1 MQQKQSLAIF
11 FCLFLLIS
19 VLGFTPSFAAESIRA
34 AYASVGGQTAPLW
47 IAQKEGYFKKHGLD
61 VQLIYIPGSSTVVQA
76 LLGGDIQIANIGGPS
91 TISAN
96 LAGADTVVVASAIN
110 RLVMSLYAVPAV
122 KSPADLKGKR
132 VGITRFGSTSDFS
145 VRYALRR
152 LGLDPNQDVIIVQL
166 GDQATRIAA
175 MRTGSLPATVIQPPM
190 TLVMKKEGYN
200 RLADLTEMGLE
211 YPLSSLVT
219 RRSLLQ
225 SRPQT
230 VKSFI
235 MGYAEGAHYFKT
247 NPSGSLRYLAQIMRM
262 SLDKPTDREALE
274 ETYREYANIT
284 EDVPVLTPA
293 GVKTLLKQLSDAHPK
308 WKKISPDEA
317 GVDMR
322 LVQELEKEGF
332 FRGLSRNP

>member
-1 MQQKQSLAIF
+1 MHQKQSFTLF
-11 FCLFLLIS
+11 SCLVLLVS
-19 VLGFTPSFAAESIRA
+19 VLGSHHSFAAESVRA

-47 IAQKEGYFKKHGLD
+47 IAEKEGFFKKHGLD

-76 LLGGDIQIANIGGPS
+76 LLGGDIQLANIGGPS

-110 RLVMSLYAVPAV
+110 RLVMALYAIPTI
-122 KSPADLKGKR
+122 KSPADLKRKR
-132 VGITRFGSTSDFS
+132 IGITRFGSTSDFS
-145 VRYALRR
+145 VRYALRQ
-152 LGLDPNQDVIIVQL
+152 LGLDPSQDVTIVQL

-219 RRSLLQ
+219 RRSFLQ
-225 SRPQT
+225 RRPQT
-230 VKSFI
+230 VKRFI

-247 NPSGSLRYLAQIMRM
+247 NSAGSLRYLAQIMRM
-262 SLDKPTDREALE
+262 NLDKAADREALE
-274 ETYREYANIT
+274 ETYREYAKIT
-284 EDVPVLTPA
+284 EDVPILTAA
-293 GVKTLLKQLSDAHPK
+293 GVKTLLMQLSEANPK
-308 WKKISPDEA
+308 WKKISPDQA
-317 GVDMR
+317 GIDMH
-322 LVQELEKEGF
+322 LVEELEKEGF
-332 FRGLSRNP
+332 FRKLSANP